1 MAATP
6 GGSTLH
12 FPVPNSAGT
21 EPPRLHAPPL
31 ACDCHMHIF
40 DPQRPRAPG
49 STGSVTD
56 QATTAD
62 YQQVQRLLG
71 TTRAVVVTPR
81 YYGTDNGATLDAI
94 QILGRERTRG
104 VAVVAPDIS
113 DRELLALRDAGI
125 CGLRYTTPHVTA
137 DDPVFGHA
145 AALAPRLDHL
155 GMHLQLHWT
164 PAQTVVHA
172 DLIQKLACTVV
183 IDHMGRL
190 PKGIGMAHPAYD
202 VIRRRLDDGRT
213 WIKLS
218 GWYLDTEGAP
228 YADRGEIATSFAR
241 AAPERMVWGTDWPHV
256 VSEEQ
261 PDTAAMLDMLLT
273 CVPDESVRRRI
284 LVDNPAR
291 LYGFDGE
298 AS

>member
-1 MAATP
+1 MPT
-6 GGSTLH
+6 STVD
-12 FPVPNSAGT
+12 FPVPNSSGT
-21 EPPRLHAPPL
+21 EVPRLRVPPL
-31 ACDCHMHIF
+31 ACDCHMHVF
-40 DPQRPRAPG
+40 DPLRPRAAG

-56 QATTAD
+56 HATAAD

-94 QILGRERTRG
+94 QILGRQRTRG

-137 DDPVFGHA
+137 DSPIFGHA

-164 PAQTVVHA
+164 VEQIVVHA
-172 DLIQKLACTVV
+172 ELIQRLPCTVV

-190 PKGIGMAHPAYD
+190 PEAQGMAHPAYG
-202 VIRRRLDDGRT
+202 ILRRRLDDGRT
-213 WIKLS
+213 WVKLS
-218 GWYLDTEGAP
+218 GWYLDSAGPP
-228 YADRGEIATSFAR
+228 YADAGAIGASFAQ

-256 VSEEQ
+256 VSKQQ

-273 CVPDESVRRRI
+273 CVPDEALRRRV

-291 LYGFDGE
+291 LYGFDDE
-298 AS
+298 AT